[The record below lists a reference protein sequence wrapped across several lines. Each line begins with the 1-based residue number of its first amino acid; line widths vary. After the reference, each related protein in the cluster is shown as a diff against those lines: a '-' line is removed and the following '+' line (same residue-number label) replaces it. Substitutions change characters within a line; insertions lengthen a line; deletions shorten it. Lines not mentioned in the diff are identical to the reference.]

1 MTINGISG
9 ANTQAAQI
17 GMNQAMDSYSKNI
30 QNQIANA
37 QKQLQE
43 LSSNE
48 EMTLEEKMKK
58 RQEIQQQISD
68 LNMQLRQHQ
77 IEQRKEQQSKG
88 ASMDDMLGGNRT
100 AAKWEIREAGCH
112 RQVCRQ

>member
-48 EMTLEEKMKK
+48 EMTLYGRRYSFRFGKQGKG
-58 RQEIQQQISD
+58 
-68 LNMQLRQHQ
+68 H
-77 IEQRKEQQSKG
+77 KEYQ
-88 ASMDDMLGGNRT
+88 
-100 AAKWEIREAGCH
+100 
-112 RQVCRQ
+112 

>member
-77 IEQRKEQQSKG
+77 IEQRKEQQSRVHLWTICS
-88 ASMDDMLGGNRT
+88 AEIEQQQSR
-100 AAKWEIREAGCH
+100 EIREAGCH